1 MVEQEMDTIVK
12 EFLLN
17 SPYSE
22 KEKIEITLYIDGLKQ
37 NEKRDF
43 IDLMNMTNNLTK
55 SQQEENK

>member
-1 MVEQEMDTIVK
+1 MDEIVK

-22 KEKIEITLYIDGLKQ
+22 EEKLEITLYIDGLKQ

-43 IDLMNMTNNLTK
+43 IDLMNKTNNLTK

>member
-1 MVEQEMDTIVK
+1 MEQQMDVVVK

-22 KEKIEITLYIDGLKQ
+22 EEKIEITLYIDGLKQ

-43 IDLMNMTNNLTK
+43 IDLMNLTNNLTK